1 MRRLLVRL
9 HLWLGLAIGLLWAL
23 QGLTGAMLVFHREAD
38 RLALAP
44 VAAGPMAPLESIG
57 AGVEARVGARPERIG
72 IADGRGDLLT
82 AEYRTVSGERRT
94 LLIEARSARIIGDRA
109 QEPETPFEGA
119 TSRWLY
125 TLHEALLLGERG
137 ETLVGISGLFLLS
150 MAVTGLW
157 IGWPRRGSWRAAA
170 APRLWR
176 TTRQRLYGW
185 HRLIGL
191 GSGMLLLFTV
201 PAGVYMIFAAEI
213 RPALARAVPHQ
224 LAYAP
229 AAAPSFRTALV
240 SPDTAL
246 ASARKHFPGAAFV
259 RIAMPTAKS
268 PAYMIRL
275 RQADETRA
283 WSGVTAVW
291 IDAASG
297 ATLSVYDPLNAPLS
311 NRIADAA
318 FSIHSG
324 EIGRLPGRLL
334 VMLAGL
340 SLPALYVTGLW
351 AWWRKRRT
359 RRSRD
364 AAALAPLPAE

>member
-23 QGLTGAMLVFHREAD
+23 QGLTGAMLVFHREVD
-38 RLALAP
+38 RLAMAS
-44 VAAGPMAPLESIG
+44 VADGPMTSLERIG
-57 AGVEARVGARPERIG
+57 ASVEASVGARPERIG

-82 AEYRTVSGERRT
+82 AEYRTVAGERRS
-94 LLIEARSARIIGDRA
+94 LLVEARSARIVGDRA
-109 QEPETPFEGA
+109 QDPDSPFEGA
-119 TSRWLY
+119 ASRWLY

-137 ETLVGISGLFLLS
+137 ETLIGISGLFLFS
-150 MAVTGLW
+150 MTVTGLW

-191 GSGMLLLFTV
+191 GAGLLLLLTV
-201 PAGVYMIFAAEI
+201 PAGIYMIFSAEI
-213 RPALARAVPHQ
+213 RPALARVVPHR
-224 LAYAP
+224 LAYLP
-229 AAAPSFRTALV
+229 QAAPTFGSATVSADAALG
-240 SPDTAL
+240 
-246 ASARKHFPGAAFV
+246 SARRLFPGAAFV
-259 RIAMPTAKS
+259 RIAMPSAKS

-275 RQADETRA
+275 RQAGETRA

-291 IDAASG
+291 IDARSG
-297 ATLSVYDPLNAPLS
+297 ATLSVYDPLVAPLS
-311 NRIADAA
+311 NRLADAA
-318 FSIHSG
+318 FSVHSG

-340 SLPALYVTGLW
+340 SLPVLYATGVW
-351 AWWRKRRT
+351 AWWRKRRK
-359 RRSRD
+359 RKLRGP
-364 AAALAPLPAE
+364 ALEPLPAE